1 MLVGPA
7 AALEATCNRRRCV
20 EICRWLRRR
29 VCRSMFGRFCSNR
42 RGRRRQDSSK
52 GLDQTA
58 PLEHCPAGEVA
69 GEVQAVVHGPAKNR
83 QGALEVAMA
92 EGHGVGRRIPES

>member
-1 MLVGPA
+1 
-7 AALEATCNRRRCV
+7 
-20 EICRWLRRR
+20 
-29 VCRSMFGRFCSNR
+29 MFGRFCSNR
-42 RGRRRQDSSK
+42 RGGRRQDSSK

-69 GEVQAVVHGPAKNR
+69 GKVQAIIHGPAKQR
-83 QGALEVAMA
+83 QGTLEVAMA